1 MGMGSTNLGVEEAG
15 EEIIPIML
23 LTTEDLSSLLLFT
36 VVTDEWVREVHR
48 FTSQRKKK
56 QCYVIFR
63 NRNNRR
69 LYSLEELKQELGN
82 AAFLDFVEFKT
93 AFSHDIVSNKVGANS
108 KARKC
113 AKSWMA
119 KPQNVD
125 ECVLKAQLLA
135 SEVEA
140 NLEVP
145 EVTEINTAD
154 VEVPKASVIENIVE
168 EVPEEPVSIPTETL
182 SEPEED
188 IEIVD
193 IVEDEAAEVQET
205 EAEIKIP
212 DPKEE
217 EIEEVEVEESEVTVP
232 VIEEVVSEIK
242 ESLVSEPSEELID
255 EHKIEEPVVE
265 ITKDEPIV
273 EIEAEIK
280 KVEPVV
286 EIVKEEAEPELT
298 KEEPSVEITKE
309 EPVVEIV
316 KEEPNVE
323 IKKEEPVVET
333 KTEEESVEIKKDEP
347 VIEIKEEKPVV
358 EIKNEEPVVE
368 IVKGEPVVE
377 TTTEKPVCETK
388 KEEANVSN
396 LVNVLRAFEESMK
409 QEESSENIV
418 EADKSVEV
426 EKETIE
432 CLSED
437 SASDLGSLDSPL
449 DDSDGDNSIEG
460 EEKHD
465 PALENEK
472 EDEITKE
479 KKVDIL

>member
-36 VVTDEWVREVHR
+36 VVTDEWGREVHR

-56 QCYVIFR
+56 QCYVLFR
-63 NRNNRR
+63 NRNDRK

-182 SEPEED
+182 SEPE
-188 IEIVD
+188 
-193 IVEDEAAEVQET
+193 
-205 EAEIKIP
+205 IKIP

-232 VIEEVVSEIK
+232 VIEEV
-242 ESLVSEPSEELID
+242 VSEPSEELID

-286 EIVKEEAEPELT
+286 EIVKEESEPELT

-309 EPVVEIV
+309 EPTV
-316 KEEPNVE
+316 
-323 IKKEEPVVET
+323 
-333 KTEEESVEIKKDEP
+333 
-347 VIEIKEEKPVV
+347 
-358 EIKNEEPVVE
+358 
-368 IVKGEPVVE
+368 
-377 TTTEKPVCETK
+377 
-388 KEEANVSN
+388 
-396 LVNVLRAFEESMK
+396 
-409 QEESSENIV
+409 
-418 EADKSVEV
+418 
-426 EKETIE
+426 
-432 CLSED
+432 
-437 SASDLGSLDSPL
+437 
-449 DDSDGDNSIEG
+449 
-460 EEKHD
+460 
-465 PALENEK
+465 ENE
-472 EDEITKE
+472 
-479 KKVDIL
+479 

>member
-1 MGMGSTNLGVEEAG
+1 MGSTNLGVEEAG

-56 QCYVIFR
+56 QCYVLFR
-63 NRNNRR
+63 NRADRR

-145 EVTEINTAD
+145 EVTEINTAEVD
-154 VEVPKASVIENIVE
+154 VPKASVIENIVE
-168 EVPEEPVSIPTETL
+168 EVPVEPVSIPTETL

-205 EAEIKIP
+205 EAGASEIKIP
-212 DPKEE
+212 DPKED
-217 EIEEVEVEESEVTVP
+217 EIEENEFEESEVTVP

-242 ESLVSEPSEELID
+242 ESLVSEELID

-265 ITKDEPIV
+265 ITKD
-273 EIEAEIK
+273 
-280 KVEPVV
+280 
-286 EIVKEEAEPELT
+286 
-298 KEEPSVEITKE
+298 
-309 EPVVEIV
+309 
-316 KEEPNVE
+316 
-323 IKKEEPVVET
+323 
-333 KTEEESVEIKKDEP
+333 
-347 VIEIKEEKPVV
+347 
-358 EIKNEEPVVE
+358 
-368 IVKGEPVVE
+368 
-377 TTTEKPVCETK
+377 
-388 KEEANVSN
+388 
-396 LVNVLRAFEESMK
+396 
-409 QEESSENIV
+409 
-418 EADKSVEV
+418 
-426 EKETIE
+426 
-432 CLSED
+432 
-437 SASDLGSLDSPL
+437 
-449 DDSDGDNSIEG
+449 
-460 EEKHD
+460 
-465 PALENEK
+465 
-472 EDEITKE
+472 
-479 KKVDIL
+479 

>member
-56 QCYVIFR
+56 QCYVLFR
-63 NRNNRR
+63 NRNDRK

-119 KPQNVD
+119 KKQNVD

-140 NLEVP
+140 NPEVP
-145 EVTEINTAD
+145 EVTEINTAEVD
-154 VEVPKASVIENIVE
+154 VPKASVIENIVE

-309 EPVVEIV
+309 EPTVEILKEEPEVDKKEQISVVENEDEISVVENEDEIEEIV
-316 KEEPNVE
+316 KEEPV
-323 IKKEEPVVET
+323 P
-333 KTEEESVEIKKDEP
+333 
-347 VIEIKEEKPVV
+347 EIKEV
-358 EIKNEEPVVE
+358 EPI
-368 IVKGEPVVE
+368 I
-377 TTTEKPVCETK
+377 
-388 KEEANVSN
+388 
-396 LVNVLRAFEESMK
+396 
-409 QEESSENIV
+409 
-418 EADKSVEV
+418 
-426 EKETIE
+426 
-432 CLSED
+432 
-437 SASDLGSLDSPL
+437 
-449 DDSDGDNSIEG
+449 
-460 EEKHD
+460 
-465 PALENEK
+465 
-472 EDEITKE
+472 
-479 KKVDIL
+479 

>member
-1 MGMGSTNLGVEEAG
+1 MG
-15 EEIIPIML
+15 L

-56 QCYVIFR
+56 QCYVLFR
-63 NRNNRR
+63 NRNDRK

-125 ECVLKAQLLA
+125 ECALKAQLLA

-145 EVTEINTAD
+145 EETEINTAE

-168 EVPEEPVSIPTETL
+168 EVPVEPVSIPTETL

-193 IVEDEAAEVQET
+193 IVEDEAAVVQET
-205 EAEIKIP
+205 EAGASEIKIP
-212 DPKEE
+212 DPKED
-217 EIEEVEVEESEVTVP
+217 EIEELVITSDDAVKNTDLEVEESEVTVP

-273 EIEAEIK
+273 EIEAEI
-280 KVEPVV
+280 
-286 EIVKEEAEPELT
+286 A
-298 KEEPSVEITKE
+298 
-309 EPVVEIV
+309 
-316 KEEPNVE
+316 
-323 IKKEEPVVET
+323 
-333 KTEEESVEIKKDEP
+333 
-347 VIEIKEEKPVV
+347 
-358 EIKNEEPVVE
+358 EIKNEEPLEE
-368 IVKGEPVVE
+368 IVK
-377 TTTEKPVCETK
+377 
-388 KEEANVSN
+388 EA
-396 LVNVLRAFEESMK
+396 
-409 QEESSENIV
+409 
-418 EADKSVEV
+418 
-426 EKETIE
+426 
-432 CLSED
+432 
-437 SASDLGSLDSPL
+437 
-449 DDSDGDNSIEG
+449 
-460 EEKHD
+460 H
-465 PALENEK
+465 
-472 EDEITKE
+472 
-479 KKVDIL
+479 